1 MNERELFL
9 YELNGRGFEFKDKT
23 FNENGFNDEVLN
35 MVYEMWQ
42 ASANRQG
49 YKLVPV
55 DPTEDMLKT
64 VETEK
69 ECIFEVSNDYCNIG
83 IPSWICSD
91 IYKSMIDAVG
101 N

>member
-9 YELNGRGFEFKDKT
+9 YELDGRGFEFKDKT
-23 FNENGFNDEVLN
+23 FNENGFNDDVLN

-49 YKLVPV
+49 YKLVPTQPSAV
-55 DPTEDMLKT
+55 VIVAIEDKVQEQLYASAITSDMFRLDG
-64 VETEK
+64 EK
-69 ECIFEVSNDYCNIG
+69 
-83 IPSWICSD
+83 
-91 IYKSMIDAVG
+91 IYYSAIDAVG